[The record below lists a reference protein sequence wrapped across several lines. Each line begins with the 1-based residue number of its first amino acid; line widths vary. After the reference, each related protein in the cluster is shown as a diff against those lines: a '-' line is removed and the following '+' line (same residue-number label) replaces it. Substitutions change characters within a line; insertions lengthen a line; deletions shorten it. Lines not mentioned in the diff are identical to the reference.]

1 MARAE
6 LQMVGPPTGPMLLI
20 ILISVC
26 TLSAGTNRLAGIGFD
41 PKQNGLIVELEF
53 EAPMSPDSISA
64 WQAGSGWF
72 YFTLYNVEAD
82 SAELSVTRVPKEIVS
97 FQPIVSTGSTQLGIR
112 LRQPIEQYD
121 IIGSDDPGTL
131 LANLHYSTE
140 RFADLPAVA
149 GYQQRE
155 REFSSLFARARSWL
169 YVTGAGLTM
178 TGLMKTGTGPAK
190 DNWELRTGIVTLVAT
205 YILDKLW
212 AR

>member
-6 LQMVGPPTGPMLLI
+6 LQMVGNRVGPILLI
-20 ILISVC
+20 ILIAVY
-26 TLSAGTNRLAGIGFD
+26 TLSAEANRLTGIGFD

-53 EAPMSPDSISA
+53 ERPMSPDSISA

-82 SAELSVTRVPKEIVS
+82 SAKLSGIKIQREIVS

-121 IIGSDDPGTL
+121 IIGSDDPGSL
-131 LANLHYSTE
+131 LANLYYSTE
-140 RFADLPAVA
+140 SFAELPAVA
-149 GYQQRE
+149 GYQKRE
-155 REFSSLFARARSWL
+155 REFSSLFARTRSWL
-169 YVTGAGLTM
+169 YITGAGLTM
-178 TGLMKTGTGPAK
+178 TGLMKNGPGPIE
-190 DNWELRTGIVTLVAT
+190 DSWELRTGIVTLVAT

-212 AR
+212 DR